1 MTHILVFLFVIS
13 FLNCLRS
20 GFLFYKRIT
29 ADRVRPIP
37 TKELIILGISLSIII
52 TLLICGFT
60 I

>member
-13 FLNCLRS
+13 FLNCIRS

-29 ADRVRPIP
+29 ADRVKPMPI
-37 TKELIILGISLSIII
+37 TELVVLGVSLSIII